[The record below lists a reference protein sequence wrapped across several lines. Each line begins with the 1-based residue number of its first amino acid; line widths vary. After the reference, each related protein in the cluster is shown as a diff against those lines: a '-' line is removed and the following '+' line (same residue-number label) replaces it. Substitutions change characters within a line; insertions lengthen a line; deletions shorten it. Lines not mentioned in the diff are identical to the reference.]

1 MKHRNALLFVSLF
14 FIGSCFLVFA
24 DNVKADFFFNQRL
37 LKKAQGL
44 SYQTL
49 TGQPSNIFSYESNL
63 KIGIYNYYSKNFR
76 QAEKYFIKA
85 SKLASDSIEKA
96 LSYYWLARSCL
107 MHNEFE
113 RAANYFAQTLSY
125 NKNPFPKLL
134 FYYGIALYE
143 IGQYND
149 ALNCFLN
156 YESQSKNNEH
166 PKELP
171 FFIGASALANGD
183 MMIADQYLNQDELL
197 NNSKYHPI
205 PAYLLGL
212 NYYLAGNKTR
222 SLDIFR
228 TVNTDSSLAEIRQR
242 AHLMMG
248 VIYSEKGELSNAVN
262 EFDAIIDDTI
272 SALKEQAYIRS
283 GISYLKQK
291 KSQNAMAR
299 LDSLIQKYPNSK
311 LNEIGFYYKGQIYN
325 QNQKWSKAISEYRK
339 FLANYPQSALAE
351 QTSANLGRIL
361 FDQENYKEASIV
373 YEDFIKD
380 YPNSKYRNEVLY
392 NLVQSDIKLG
402 YIEKVQTN
410 GQKFIREFPS
420 SIRVPE
426 IRYKLGILGLNKN
439 DFASAQRQFS
449 LVTNGTYYP
458 YALKALGD
466 ISYSLD
472 SLLSALSFYDAA
484 EKVCVDTLIDE
495 IRYNREMVYLKQGTY
510 KSNFDMLQRFLT
522 KFPQSRKAAMVQY
535 EIGQIYLN
543 QGNASQ
549 AIIEFDKVKNSDSTL
564 HYMPLAELGMAQGY
578 LLLGKKNEAV
588 EKYLR
593 IVNDFS
599 TVSYLPSIMWPLAIL
614 YDSLQKYDSSFM
626 YYNRLV
632 SEYPKTEQGENSFI
646 ELARKYRLFGEI
658 NQAIKVLEQ
667 YTNTYPNSKN
677 LRVAYFDLA
686 AYYQEVGKLTLT
698 EKTLQQIFNK
708 YGKSGDGYDKFG
720 KLYILQNKYSLA
732 QVSFI
737 NAHNYYL
744 IEKKPE
750 LAALSL
756 FEAGKSAMGLKKLDN
771 ARDLFTRCIN
781 ETQDERLRIQC
792 EEQLKQIPNK

>member
-1 MKHRNALLFVSLF
+1 MKHRNVLLFLSLF
-14 FIGSCFLVFA
+14 LIISCFLVLA
-24 DNVKADFFFNQRL
+24 DNVKANLFYNQKL
-37 LKKAQGL
+37 LKKAKGL

-63 KIGIYNYYSKNFR
+63 KIGIYNYYSKNSQ

-85 SKLASDSIEKA
+85 AKLASDSTEKA
-96 LSYYWLARSCL
+96 FSYYWLARSYL

-125 NKNPFPKLL
+125 KKNPLPELLL
-134 FYYGIALYE
+134 FYGIALYE
-143 IGQYND
+143 TGQYND

-156 YESQSKNNEH
+156 YESQSKTGLQ

-171 FFIGASALANGD
+171 LFIGASALANGD
-183 MMIADQYLNQDELL
+183 MVIADQYLDKDELL
-197 NNSKYHPI
+197 NNLRYYPM

-212 NYYLAGNKTR
+212 NYYLAGNKIK
-222 SLDIFR
+222 SLEVLK
-228 TVNTDSSLAEIRQR
+228 TVNTDSSSREIRQR
-242 AHLMMG
+242 AHLVMG
-248 VIYSEKGELSNAVN
+248 EIYSGRGEMSNAAN

-272 SALKEQAYIRS
+272 SKFKEQAYMRS
-283 GISYLKQK
+283 GISYFKQNK
-291 KSQNAMAR
+291 LQKAMAR
-299 LDSLIQKYPNSK
+299 FDSLILKYPDSK
-311 LNEIGFYYKGQIYN
+311 LNELGFYYKGQIYN

-339 FLANYPQSALAE
+339 FLANYPKSALAE
-351 QTSANLGRIL
+351 QTSIYLGRIL

-373 YEDFIKD
+373 YEDFIGN
-380 YPNSKYRNEVLY
+380 YPKSKNRSEALY
-392 NLVQSDIKLG
+392 NLVQTNIKLG
-402 YIEKVQTN
+402 YVEKAQTN

-420 SIRVPE
+420 SLKITE
-426 IRYKLGILGLNKN
+426 IRYKLGVLEMNKN
-439 DFASAQRQFS
+439 DFTSAQRQFR
-449 LVTNGTYYP
+449 LITDGMYYP
-458 YALKALGD
+458 YALKELGD
-466 ISYSLD
+466 INYSLD

-495 IRYNREMVYLKQGTY
+495 VRYNRELVYLKQGTY
-510 KSNFDMLQRFLT
+510 KSNLDMLKGFLT
-522 KFPQSRKAAMVQY
+522 TFPQSRKAAMVQY
-535 EIGQIYLN
+535 EIAQIYLN

-549 AIIEFDKVKNSDSTL
+549 AIIEFDKVRNFDSTL
-564 HYMPLAELGMAQGY
+564 QYKPLAELGMAQGY
-578 LLLGKKNEAV
+578 VLLGKKNEAV

-599 TVSYLPSIMWPLAIL
+599 AVSYLPSIMWSLAVL
-614 YDSLQKYDSSFM
+614 YDSLQKYDSSFI

-632 SEYPKTEQGENSFI
+632 SEYPKTVQGENSFV

-667 YTNTYPNSKN
+667 YINIYPNSNN
-677 LRVAYFDLA
+677 LRAAYFDLA
-686 AYYQEVGKLTLT
+686 AYYQEIGKLTLT

-720 KLYILQNKYSLA
+720 KLYTLQNKYSLA
-732 QVSFI
+732 QASFI

-744 IEKKPE
+744 IEKKTE

-756 FEAGKSAMGLKKLDN
+756 FEAGKCAMSLKKWDN
-771 ARDLFTRCIN
+771 AKDLFTRCMN

-792 EEQLKQIPNK
+792 EEQLR